1 MITFE
6 SKGSFK
12 NIDKFLKSASNLNYN
27 NILEKYAQEGVKALT
42 LSTPKSSGK
51 TANSWGYKIDVKK
64 NKVAVIWTNSNI
76 ENGVPIAIIIQYGH
90 GTKNGGYV
98 QGIDY
103 INPSLK
109 PIFDKMADN
118 AWREVTKL

>member
-12 NIDKFLKSASNLNYN
+12 NIDKFLKSANNLNYN
-27 NILEKYAQEGVKALT
+27 NILEKYAQEGVNALS
-42 LSTPKSSGK
+42 LSTPKNSGK
-51 TANSWGYKIDVKK
+51 TASSWDYKIDIQK